1 MLQLQVIVVNKAPA
15 LAEIVDVLIHQHAG
29 AKPRL
34 IVLRKCPMNRIP
46 QQSCQE
52 VGSVIVLSPR
62 HDAGEF
68 HS

>member
-1 MLQLQVIVVNKAPA
+1 MLQLQVIVVDKAPA
-15 LAEIVDVLIHQHAG
+15 LAEIVDVLIHQYAG
-29 AKPRL
+29 VKSRL
-34 IVLRKCPMNRIP
+34 IMLRKCPMNRIP

-52 VGSVIVLSPR
+52 AGAVIVLSPR